1 MSVTVLSGKTA
12 KEIQKNEF
20 DEITAKFKKICID
33 IGTGDGKNIY
43 RKAKNDK
50 ETLYIGLDPVRDN
63 MEEIAVKIA
72 KKPEKGGLD
81 NALLVIS
88 TAENL
93 PDELCSVADRVTVL
107 FPWGVLLEGIVK
119 PEEKFILAVK
129 KAAKSGAEF
138 EFITTYSANCEEN
151 MMETRG
157 MPELSIEYFNGEYK
171 EKLKGYGLTI
181 NNIELLDNEYVK
193 GFDSK
198 WARRLAFGRKRD
210 FYRITGIIG

>member
-1 MSVTVLSGKTA
+1 MAVTVLCGKTA
-12 KEIQKNEF
+12 KTIQKQEL
-20 DEITAKFKKICID
+20 DEITAKFGKICID
-33 IGTGDGKNIY
+33 IGTGDGRNIY
-43 RKAKNDK
+43 RKAKNDR
-50 ETLYIGLDPVRDN
+50 ETFYIGLDPVKDN

-81 NALLVIS
+81 NALLVVS

-93 PDELCSVADRVTVL
+93 PDELCGIADRVTVL

-119 PEEKFILAVK
+119 PEEEFINAVK

-151 MMETRG
+151 MMEIRG
-157 MPELSIEYFNGEYK
+157 MPELSLDYFNGEYK
-171 EKLKGYGLTI
+171 EKLRQFGLTVL
-181 NNIELLDNEYVK
+181 NTELLDNEFVK

>member
-1 MSVTVLSGKTA
+1 MGVTVLRGKTSE
-12 KEIQKNEF
+12 EIDKDVLNSL
-20 DEITAKFKKICID
+20 ISSYKKICID

-50 ETLYIGLDPVRDN
+50 GTFFIGLDPVKDN
-63 MEEIAVKIA
+63 MVEIAVKMA

-81 NALLVIS
+81 NALLVVS
-88 TAENL
+88 TAESL
-93 PDELCSVADRVTVL
+93 PEELYGTADRVTVL

-119 PEEKFILAVK
+119 PEGKFINAVK
-129 KAAKSGAEF
+129 KAAKIGAEF

-151 MMETRG
+151 MMEIRG
-157 MPELSIEYFNGEYK
+157 MPELSLDYFNGEYK
-171 EKLKGYGLTI
+171 DKLLKYGLTVQ
-181 NNIELLDNEYVK
+181 NVELLDNEFVK

-210 FYRITGIIG
+210 FYRIAGIIG